1 MHMAKQYE
9 VILDEEYSGMGHD
22 LVLRSSISRKQ
33 MDAFMDEWA
42 ANKARHLV
50 DENDEKFTAVK
61 NAYHKQLSYRELI

>member
-1 MHMAKQYE
+1 MAKQYE

-42 ANKARHLV
+42 ANKARYLV
-50 DENDEKFTAVK
+50 DEKFTAVK